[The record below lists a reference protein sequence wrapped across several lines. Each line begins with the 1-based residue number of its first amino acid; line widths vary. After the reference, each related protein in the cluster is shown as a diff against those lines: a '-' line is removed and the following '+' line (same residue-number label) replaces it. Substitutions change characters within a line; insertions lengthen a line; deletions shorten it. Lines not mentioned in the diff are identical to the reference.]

1 MEGGHVHGHDGV
13 RAYWTHQWSL
23 IDPFV
28 EPQAFMT
35 EPDGRIVVEVRQR
48 VLGKDGNALS
58 EGTVQHVYQVRDGL
72 TWDMKIRKPV
82 EDANPQGHSD

>member
-13 RAYWTHQWSL
+13 RAYWRHQWSL

-58 EGTVQHVYQVRDGL
+58 EGT
-72 TWDMKIRKPV
+72 DMEIRKPV
-82 EDANPQGHSD
+82 EDANPQSHSD

>member
-13 RAYWTHQWSL
+13 RAYWTNQWSL

-58 EGTVQHVYQVRDGL
+58 EVTVQHVYQVRDGL
-72 TWDMKIRKPV
+72 IWDMEIRKPV
-82 EDANPQGHSD
+82 EDANSQGHSD

>member
-1 MEGGHVHGHDGV
+1 
-13 RAYWTHQWSL
+13 
-23 IDPFV
+23 V
-28 EPQAFMT
+28 ESHRPACRTQAFMT

-82 EDANPQGHSD
+82 EDANPQDHSD